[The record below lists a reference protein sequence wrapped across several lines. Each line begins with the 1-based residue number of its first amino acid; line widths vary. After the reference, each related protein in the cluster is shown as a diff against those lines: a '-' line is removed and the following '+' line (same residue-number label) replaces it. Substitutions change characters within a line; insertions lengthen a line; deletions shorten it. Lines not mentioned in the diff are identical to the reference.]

1 MYKGIRDGL
10 QNVACKVLHE
20 GDALHEQQFALEIKL
35 QKSLSFDNNV
45 VQFLGAARY
54 KGRPMLVRML
64 FDVFFTVQSPI

>member
-20 GDALHEQQFALEIKL
+20 GDALNEQQFALEIKL
-35 QKSLSFDNNV
+35 QKSLSFDQNV

-54 KGRPMLVRML
+54 KGRPMLVRSLSMSP
-64 FDVFFTVQSPI
+64 DFF